1 MGIKVPHELLKS
13 GQAQLEELT
22 HTSIIDKVKLIAANA
37 QISTGTKWKSEL
49 EKELQHF
56 NSQLQKSD

>member
-1 MGIKVPHELLKS
+1 MGIKVPRELLKS

-37 QISTGTKWKSEL
+37 QISTGTK
-49 EKELQHF
+49 
-56 NSQLQKSD
+56 

>member
-1 MGIKVPHELLKS
+1 MENQITLDIKTIRMGIKVPHDLLKS

-37 QISTGTKWKSEL
+37 QISTGTK
-49 EKELQHF
+49 
-56 NSQLQKSD
+56 